1 MRTDRK
7 ILVNI
12 IPLFVLYFIIS
23 CGGVSPPPSGNG
35 NLSIAWQFPN
45 NITCSEA
52 QVVAIG
58 VIVYNLDG
66 SKEYENNFTCENM
79 SVTITNFVA
88 DTYTVE
94 VIGYGTNGEIRYYGS
109 SQVDINGNTTLIRLE
124 YVLADII
131 LSWAFE
137 SPANTDCV
145 QAGVSKIDIVV
156 LNADGSKEYEDTVK
170 CSYKGGTI
178 TGFAPKKLYKI
189 MLKGRDVGGTILYYG
204 EVEKS
209 LNIGQNNIGTI
220 VLKRVYNKAIF
231 QIGWTFGTENM
242 SCSAAGVQSVR
253 IIFSAPSGSNVFLDK
268 TIPCTP
274 QQYMNQDLEEGV
286 YSFVIYGIDS
296 FGSITYS
303 STQKN
308 VDLKNGYNDLGIVI
322 LNKRE

>member
-12 IPLFVLYFIIS
+12 IPVFVLYFIIS
-23 CGGVSPPPSGNG
+23 CRGVSPPPSGNG

-66 SKEYENNFTCENM
+66 SKEYENNFTCEKM

-145 QAGVSKIDIVV
+145 QAGVSKIGIKI
-156 LNADGSKEYEDTVK
+156 LNADGTVEFDESVK
-170 CSYKGGTI
+170 CSDKGGMI
-178 TGFAPKKLYKI
+178 TAFAPKKRYIIHLTGYDVAGTALY
-189 MLKGRDVGGTILYYG
+189 DQ
-204 EVEKS
+204 EVERT
-209 LNIGQNNIGTI
+209 LNVGLNDIGTI
-220 VLKRVYNKAIF
+220 VLKRIYTKAIF
-231 QIGWTFGTENM
+231 QVGWTFGTENM